1 MSRRRKRPEPNDGDD
16 MSEPEQQ
23 VLAKCVVCFVSYNTS
38 LRAFNN
44 RGCACPKCGGSKAQ
58 RLDNEAS
65 KPADPELDIER
76 EEDQ

>member
-1 MSRRRKRPEPNDGDD
+1 MP
-16 MSEPEQQ
+16 EPEQQ
-23 VLAKCVVCFVSYNTS
+23 VLVRCVGCFVSYNTS

-58 RLDNEAS
+58 RLDNEVS
-65 KPADPELDIER
+65 KPADPELEIER